1 MGVDAGDEVG
11 FFLVV
16 CVLLLVGLGTDVVLC
31 GFFFLQCGFDQGCHR
46 SSGPTI
52 VCDVGATTRVGQ
64 CANGEHGG
72 AFG

>member
-16 CVLLLVGLGTDVVLC
+16 CVLLLVGLGTDVVVDY
-31 GFFFLQCGFDQGCHR
+31 FFLQCGFDQGCHR